1 MKLPEVSR
9 LEIDQGFEKISE
21 YICSGFLL
29 SGNKKNHNRIKE
41 GTVPVLPDYPALIAM
56 TT

>member
-1 MKLPEVSR
+1 MKLPGVSR

-29 SGNKKNHNRIKE
+29 SGNEKK
-41 GTVPVLPDYPALIAM
+41 T
-56 TT
+56 